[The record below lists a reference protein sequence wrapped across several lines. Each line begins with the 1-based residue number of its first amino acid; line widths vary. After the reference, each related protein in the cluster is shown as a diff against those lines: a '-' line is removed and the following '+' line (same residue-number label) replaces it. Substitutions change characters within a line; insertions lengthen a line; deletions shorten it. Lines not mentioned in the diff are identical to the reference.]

1 MCAAV
6 DDPQPVRLLVD
17 VQVHHNPTIHLALIW
32 RVAIPVWAA
41 VARRRG
47 VARVPPDPV
56 GQLEHRPALVGD
68 VLPSRKV
75 QAQVPG

>member
-17 VQVHHNPTIHLALIW
+17 VQVHHKPTIHLALIW

-41 VARRRG
+41 VAG
-47 VARVPPDPV
+47 AVAWP
-56 GQLEHRPALVGD
+56 GFRPI
-68 VLPSRKV
+68 
-75 QAQVPG
+75 Q